1 MSPIDMGIW
10 LVKTSLYPTLENLH
24 VGSNQGN
31 QMIEIAHLISR
42 RFGIGE
48 VEFKPTTESILESYV
63 PETTRT
69 SSLLNVHNIIPFD
82 EAIKLWHES
91 FS

>member
-1 MSPIDMGIW
+1 MGIW
-10 LVKTSLYPTLENLH
+10 LLKTSLYPTLENLH
-24 VGSNQGN
+24 IGSNQGN
-31 QMIEIAHLISR
+31 QMIEIAHLISH

-48 VEFKPTTESILESYV
+48 VEINSTIKSIPESYV

-82 EAIKLWHES
+82 EAINLWHKS
-91 FS
+91 IS